1 MKVIFLLLNIH
12 LVLGQAPGDFQDIC
26 RTDFRYRA
34 LHDWIPYVKNT
45 TVGVRGDVKWQIL
58 VDQND
63 YQSILNTGVGPSP
76 VWISRDFDGDGRQ
89 VHCMYKLS
97 VALKWGQF
105 LLEDTT

>member
-12 LVLGQAPGDFQDIC
+12 LVLGQAPGDFQDLC
-26 RTDFRYRA
+26 RTDYRYRT
-34 LHDWIPYVKNT
+34 LHDWIPYVNDT

-63 YQSILNTGVGPSP
+63 YQHILGTGVGSSP
-76 VWISRDFDGDGRQ
+76 VWMRRDVDRDGRQ

-97 VALKWGQF
+97 VALKWGQLF
-105 LLEDTT
+105 LEHTT